1 MGTIID
7 KMTNN
12 SYKILKYM
20 YTRQIEDKNGEK
32 YVPLSQV
39 EIADI
44 LEISTITANKL
55 FKELKDNDL
64 LYSIEG
70 KRGKYKL
77 SDKALIILQDME
89 ELANKLKEETDYL
102 CDKWKERILKDRYYN
117 ENLSYIYPF
126 RLDKKN

>member
-20 YTRQIEDKNGEK
+20 YSRQIEDKNGEK

-55 FKELKDNDL
+55 FKELKDDDL
-64 LYSIEG
+64 LYPIEG

-77 SDKALIILQDME
+77 SDKALIILRDME
-89 ELANKLKEETDYL
+89 ELANKLEGEV
-102 CDKWKERILKDRYYN
+102 
-117 ENLSYIYPF
+117 
-126 RLDKKN
+126 